1 MNLGKENKGL
11 MTKKAITSS
20 VLLSTEHLNQVFI
33 ESFSPGLESQPTERC
48 LEEPAAEDDPEAAD
62 VPVSTPVDVGADDRR
77 HLRQ

>member
-1 MNLGKENKGL
+1 MK
-11 MTKKAITSS
+11 
-20 VLLSTEHLNQVFI
+20 VLLPIGHLNQVFI